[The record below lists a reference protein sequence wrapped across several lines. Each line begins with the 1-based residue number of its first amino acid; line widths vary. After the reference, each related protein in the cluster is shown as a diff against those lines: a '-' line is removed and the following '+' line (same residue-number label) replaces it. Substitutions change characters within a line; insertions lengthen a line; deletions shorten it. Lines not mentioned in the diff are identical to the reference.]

1 MDRLRESLV
10 DKMGTENEVI
20 RAILA
25 EFLGTFF
32 LLLIGISAN
41 IQQEMTGA
49 SATTAQLAWGFGFAF
64 AVYTAYTV
72 SGGHLNPAISL
83 SSVLTGDLHPSRLLP
98 YIFAQLLGAF
108 VGAAAAYLGH
118 IDDLNFLDNGVRTV
132 VGRNA
137 TAQLFTTFPTP
148 YMTVTGSLID
158 QIVGTAIL
166 ALCLGLI
173 TNKRHLIPSGVV
185 PLLAGLVLTMI
196 SMTYGTN
203 GGFAVN
209 PARDMG
215 PRLFLLC
222 IGYGWTLFTAYDY
235 YFWIPLVGPF
245 IGALIGTWIYKLF
258 VGIHGA
264 DDEITITSGKV
275 YPKDDRGY
283 KNGGHT
289 VAVNHSIHNSNYY
302 MRHPNVPS
310 QTPAPPI
317 SPPPNVLPITA
328 RLAQEYERH
337 SYEPPTTE
345 PRHQGSE
352 SRDPTPI
359 SWRQTTIPPFP
370 DDSKFRIPPTSTA
383 IERIDQL
390 PSTTFG
396 SAEPKREVYAS
407 MRREPDPSP
416 PPLPQTKPPSSPVRT
431 SLETD
436 RPQRSNQSDRLLR
449 SQEEQTLTYF
459 TEPETTSTPPVK
471 SNGPVRRTSE
481 LFAELFT
488 PQPAKR
494 RIPEPDRTPPV
505 VAPRRKPNSNENPEI
520 TVSLAYYRNDQQKDP
535 NYSYLS

>member
-1 MDRLRESLV
+1 MNLCVKASSQQMHLLSETVGRTVNHTVIPRLPSADPKSAWKEMDRLRESLV
-10 DKMGTENEVI
+10 DKMGTENEAI
-20 RAILA
+20 RAVLA

-83 SSVLTGDLHPSRLLP
+83 SSVLTGDLHPSRLFP

-118 IDDLNFLDNGVRTV
+118 IDDLNFLDNGVRAV
-132 VGRNA
+132 LGKNA

-148 YMTVTGSLID
+148 YMTVIGSLID

-185 PLLAGLVLTMI
+185 PLLAGLVLSMI

-283 KNGGHT
+283 K
-289 VAVNHSIHNSNYY
+289 
-302 MRHPNVPS
+302 
-310 QTPAPPI
+310 
-317 SPPPNVLPITA
+317 
-328 RLAQEYERH
+328 
-337 SYEPPTTE
+337 
-345 PRHQGSE
+345 RHQGSE

-370 DDSKFRIPPTSTA
+370 DDGKFRIPPTATA

-459 TEPETTSTPPVK
+459 TEPEIATTPPTK

-494 RIPEPDRTPPV
+494 RIPEPDRTPPI